1 MARGAS
7 SIGQTGQRVSVA
19 DRVGAALV
27 LPSQGGWLALALAYG
42 GIWWATWA
50 ILLGALVAV
59 AIWTFATARRSG
71 RSPRSPLLLAVV
83 ALMLG
88 WIVAAIV
95 LGGAT

>member
-1 MARGAS
+1 M
-7 SIGQTGQRVSVA
+7 
-19 DRVGAALV
+19 
-27 LPSQGGWLALALAYG
+27 
-42 GIWWATWA
+42 

-59 AIWTFATARRSG
+59 VIWTFATARRSG

-88 WIVAAIV
+88 WIVSAIV